1 MKKKN
6 NYDYKYEIGKI
17 ITIID
22 MLKNKYSIDGKPVF
36 DYCVYTQRELDI
48 VKEEMFEL
56 RKRHNFFLPITNKED
71 LLSWWYQTRGH
82 AVFPKQL
89 ANKLYFLN
97 MFYHD
102 GNLKRFDEEHS
113 RELCLWRRGIEDR
126 LQERKYDSHKL
137 FFEKE
142 DKYNVRVKTI
152 YGDDFLAVEIYRD
165 LSDEIYD
172 KRVFEW
178 IRGFTYID
186 VFLDTAVEYIEEKFN
201 EINGIVKDDS
211 SRDEEFKKFQESK
224 LPGEFDVLMIY
235 GDTLGIRSYN
245 GIKKSSF
252 LMLFGIDSCGKQN
265 LIKIEKCG
273 KNSDEINWLEILNNL
288 KSRGLNKITVIS
300 CYPWENLKEA
310 AREIYPEALFDAG
323 MDVFVEYFLGYI
335 DSPVEIRKYKNAFMK
350 LYDIADEKEAVNE
363 FDRLVEERNYNYP
376 IFKNILEY
384 DREDVITVFKFD
396 VAFRK
401 NLKILETQKSIKQI
415 CGDFYDGM
423 KIFKDD
429 DDLIESLYYA
439 VNAK

>member
-1 MKKKN
+1 M
-6 NYDYKYEIGKI
+6 
-17 ITIID
+17 
-22 MLKNKYSIDGKPVF
+22 
-36 DYCVYTQRELDI
+36 
-48 VKEEMFEL
+48 
-56 RKRHNFFLPITNKED
+56 
-71 LLSWWYQTRGH
+71 
-82 AVFPKQL
+82 
-89 ANKLYFLN
+89 
-97 MFYHD
+97 
-102 GNLKRFDEEHS
+102 
-113 RELCLWRRGIEDR
+113 
-126 LQERKYDSHKL
+126 
-137 FFEKE
+137 
-142 DKYNVRVKTI
+142 
-152 YGDDFLAVEIYRD
+152 
-165 LSDEIYD
+165 
-172 KRVFEW
+172 FEW